1 MPRPL
6 AYPSSPDV
14 SAEASG
20 FPSRTQTFTGASPA
34 THSGPGA
41 ETSPASLDPAL
52 LADIRR
58 TLRNFETP
66 SDAHGLLLL
75 AADWL
80 GLGFGFSLWFALPL
94 APNLPVRILLYAA
107 AVLIIAGRLRGLESC
122 VHEASH
128 FLLFRTR
135 SWNTRLQ
142 GLFAWPILDRVQSYR
157 IEHLVHHRDLGRDG
171 DPARQLY
178 EELGVTRFPRRFWW
192 TLFLR
197 PLLGHSTLW
206 FLRDRLSY
214 VRLDRRYV
222 RDMVLA
228 WLPVLTV
235 VTLADGWLWFGLF
248 YLVPLLLVY
257 PALIVASEIF
267 DHLGLFHRD
276 CPVRGTRNNLGP
288 GQGLLVHAHD
298 DGYHVVHHLNARI
311 PCHRLREAHAHLKQL
326 PGFQQL
332 CVESQSC
339 LETLRQVYQSAET
352 EPTSGQNFPATG
364 DAIIRRD
371 L

>member
-6 AYPSSPDV
+6 ACQSSPDA
-14 SAEASG
+14 SA
-20 FPSRTQTFTGASPA
+20 GADRA
-34 THSGPGA
+34 THSCLGA
-41 ETSPASLDPAL
+41 QAPSTRLDPAL

-58 TLRNFETP
+58 ALRDFETP

-80 GLGFGFSLWFALPL
+80 GLAFGFSLWFTLPL
-94 APNLPVRILLYAA
+94 APNLPVRILLYIA
-107 AVLIIAGRLRGLESC
+107 AVLIIAGRMRGLESC

-135 SWNTRLQ
+135 PWNTRLQ
-142 GLFAWPILDRVQSYR
+142 CLFAWPILDRVQSYR

-178 EELGVTRFPRRFWW
+178 EELGVTQFPRRFWW
-192 TLFLR
+192 AMFIR

-214 VRLDRRYV
+214 LRLDRRYV
-222 RDMVLA
+222 RDMAIA
-228 WLPVLTV
+228 WLPVLIV
-235 VTLADGWLWFGLF
+235 VTLADAWLWFGLF

-257 PALIVASEIF
+257 PALIVASEVF

-311 PCHRLREAHAHLKQL
+311 PCHRLREAHARLKQL
-326 PGFQQL
+326 PGFRQL

-339 LETLRQVYQSAET
+339 LETLRQVYQPTDAET
-352 EPTSGQNFPATG
+352 APEPAFAETDDATAHRG
-364 DAIIRRD
+364 P
-371 L
+371 